1 MNNVP
6 GNNPFANICNFDFL
20 SKQSIHSIHS
30 THLNESNQPQSSSRD
45 IKCSDN
51 KIVAKHISS
60 GAHGTVYSCGDEH
73 VYKKLDDAEYGRV
86 RANLGIIIPLL
97 EKKNLLQ
104 HTCFNKLGLGQI
116 FDDTNHT
123 YKMNLCTPINTNNLD
138 SLNKIVDLIA
148 KFSNAGFVH
157 GDIKFDNIMLLGDE
171 YVLTDLD
178 DMSFIQIEKGVITCS
193 NTNEPM
199 FTPMYVHPVY
209 LKYRSLLQTQLSY
222 ETNNKT
228 LLEETVQTHL
238 LYETNNET
246 LLEETV
252 NEGLFLFNVQSSQ
265 VFKRLITNVYPKPPL
280 IINNIDDLHKYLVYS
295 DLYSLYMNLAVVYT
309 LPPNIITFSP
319 MELKLSD
326 IHFNQKRGGG
336 NAYKRKNKSPKA
348 IRMRGTPIRKIKI
361 SGKSY
366 NVYKINKRCMI
377 IYKNKFMYEAD
388 AKRVLKF

>member
-60 GAHGTVYSCGDEH
+60 GAHGTVYSCDDDKY
-73 VYKKLDDAEYGRV
+73 VYKKLDEAEYERV
-86 RANLGIIIPLL
+86 SANLRIIIPLL
-97 EKKNLLQ
+97 ITHGLLQ
-104 HTCFNKLGLGQI
+104 HTCFNNLELGQI

-123 YKMNLCTPINTNNLD
+123 YKMNLCASIDTVNLD
-138 SLNKIVDLIA
+138 SLNQIVNLIA

-157 GDIKFDNIMLLGDE
+157 GDIKFDNIMLLGDK

-178 DMSFIQIEKGVITCS
+178 DMSFIKIEKYVITCS

-209 LKYRSLLQTQLSY
+209 LKYRSLLHIQLSY
-222 ETNNKT
+222 ETNN
-228 LLEETVQTHL
+228 ETV
-238 LYETNNET
+238 N
-246 LLEETV
+246 EETV

-319 MELKLSD
+319 MELKLSNID
-326 IHFNQKRGGG
+326 FNQKRGGG

-388 AKRVLKF
+388 AKRVLTI

>member
-1 MNNVP
+1 
-6 GNNPFANICNFDFL
+6 
-20 SKQSIHSIHS
+20 
-30 THLNESNQPQSSSRD
+30 
-45 IKCSDN
+45 
-51 KIVAKHISS
+51 
-60 GAHGTVYSCGDEH
+60 
-73 VYKKLDDAEYGRV
+73 
-86 RANLGIIIPLL
+86 
-97 EKKNLLQ
+97 
-104 HTCFNKLGLGQI
+104 
-116 FDDTNHT
+116 
-123 YKMNLCTPINTNNLD
+123 
-138 SLNKIVDLIA
+138 
-148 KFSNAGFVH
+148 
-157 GDIKFDNIMLLGDE
+157 MLLGDE

-209 LKYRSLLQTQLSY
+209 LKYRSLLHIQLSY
-222 ETNNKT
+222 ETNN
-228 LLEETVQTHL
+228 ETV
-238 LYETNNET
+238 N
-246 LLEETV
+246 EETV

-388 AKRVLKF
+388 AKRVLTI